1 MAKND
6 FYETL
11 GVERG
16 AGDDELKKAYRKLA
30 MKYHPDRNPGDA
42 KAEQSFKNVNEAYE
56 ILKDAEKRAAYDRFG
71 HAAFEQGGA
80 GGGRGGAGGF
90 GGGFAD
96 IFDEMFGDFNGRQQS
111 GGRTSRGSD
120 LRYNLEI
127 SLDDAHR
134 GRETRIRVP
143 TSVSCQ
149 TCNIF
154 PRGS

>member
-30 MKYHPDRNPGDA
+30 MKYHPDRNPDDA
-42 KAEQSFKNVNEAYE
+42 KAEKSFKDVNEAYE

-80 GGGRGGAGGF
+80 GGGRGGASGF
-90 GGGFAD
+90 GGGFSD
-96 IFDEMFGDFNGRQQS
+96 ILMKCLATLAAGAV
-111 GGRTSRGSD
+111 
-120 LRYNLEI
+120 
-127 SLDDAHR
+127 DAVAGHR
-134 GRETRIRVP
+134 LVTALICAS
-143 TSVSCQ
+143 TWKSA
-149 TCNIF
+149 
-154 PRGS
+154 